1 MKSNNVDSKEK
12 EQYKDVNEL
21 LQNINVLSKWAY
33 LNPMY
38 PNMYISPIYWI
49 PIHDLV
55 DDPDFHSNPTFQVLI
70 EIKDVEPV
78 DEVANINFA
87 VMNLIQLLRLNM
99 DSKDYKLKHYTII
112 DSDKFPYNGTN
123 TVVLVAW
130 LEWPSKWGD
139 DDTIDI
145 GLVIDMFIFVLYS
158 GRYRSIEDLDSVKH
172 VQEWVDSKIDHIRRS
187 LKRNKGKDLANISLP
202 LLAAKLNM
210 MKI

>member
-1 MKSNNVDSKEK
+1 MKNNNGNFKEK

-38 PNMYISPIYWI
+38 PNMYISPIYWM
-49 PIHDLV
+49 PIHDMV

-70 EIKDVEPV
+70 EIKGVEPV
-78 DEVANINFA
+78 DEVANIDFA

-99 DSKDYKLKHYTII
+99 DSDDYKLKHYTII
-112 DSDKFPYNGTN
+112 DSDKFPCNGTD

-139 DDTIDI
+139 DDTIDV
-145 GLVIDMFIFVLYS
+145 GLVIDMLTFILYS
-158 GRYRSIEDLDSVKH
+158 GKYRSIDDLDSVKL
-172 VQEWVDSKIDHIRRS
+172 VREWVDSKIDHIKRS
-187 LKRNKGKDLANISLP
+187 LKRNKDKDLVNISLP

-210 MKI
+210 MRI